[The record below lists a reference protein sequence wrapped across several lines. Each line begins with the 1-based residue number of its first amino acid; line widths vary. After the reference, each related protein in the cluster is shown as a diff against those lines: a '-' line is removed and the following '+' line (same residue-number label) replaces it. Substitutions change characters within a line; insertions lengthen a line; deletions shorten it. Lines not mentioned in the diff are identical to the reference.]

1 MSSSTNDGIDS
12 QTLTIIALFGAAVT
26 FVLIVGV
33 QVLFYRMQKTD
44 FQHKVIEPGCAD
56 LKAAV
61 TEQRTQLDQY
71 KWVDRD
77 KGRVM
82 IPIERAMDL
91 TVRELQGAKAE

>member
-26 FVLIVGV
+26 FVLIIGV
-33 QVLFYRMQKTD
+33 QVLFYRMQKAD
-44 FQHKVIEPGCAD
+44 FQHKVIEAGCAD

-61 TEQRTQLDQY
+61 TEQHAQLDQY

-91 TVRELQGAKAE
+91 TVRELKGAKAE